1 VRRRPWHLGDRM
13 FVGLAVVLAILVAT
27 ALLQYASIDHLLE
40 SSRRT
45 SRLYA
50 VLAKAEQVQGEL
62 HAAGSWAHG
71 YLLSGRSDMLRQIE
85 ERVDRVEPDLE
96 EMKRLAA
103 DDPGQRR
110 RLEALEPLIE
120 ERVAALRR
128 FVTLA
133 RTAGAAAAARG
144 MGADQAPAQ
153 ALRIESG
160 IEVLRSEALRRVNER
175 ERALAQGAKLT
186 LAACAV
192 GLSVALAL
200 LVFTVRASRR
210 DLAQRIGAGRMA
222 LEARRLTAI
231 IAAQSLIAA
240 DFRPERVRELLAQQ
254 ACLIAGAAGATIE
267 PEADSAERA
276 TGAFGWLL
284 AGAVASEP
292 TAAVLAD
299 DGRVVDAK
307 GNAAAIPP
315 QIFAR
320 LGARSLVAVPLIC
333 LGRRLGNLWVFSPEA
348 VPFGAEVVGDLQLLA
363 GFAAAAL
370 THAAE
375 LGAKEVALREQRRA
389 KEAADA
395 ASGAKSEFLAS
406 MSHELRT
413 PLNSIIGFSEILH
426 DQRFGPLN
434 ARQTRYVENVLNSG
448 RHLLQLVN
456 DVLDLSKVES
466 GRMELRPT
474 PIDLRETLNEAVA
487 IVQSM
492 AQNKQVEIEVSLP
505 VLRPALIA
513 DQGKLKQVLY
523 NLLSNAVKFT
533 PHGGRVRVEAQS
545 LAESAPALGGEH
557 GMLLVSVVD
566 NGIGI
571 PEHDQLRMF
580 EAFEQGDSPLAHEH
594 LGTGLGLAVA
604 RKLVELHGGRIWVE
618 STGKNHGS
626 CFRFTLPLAAEAPP
640 ARLAAREGV
649 PGERGAEAWQPFAG
663 GRSAPLVLIVEDDP
677 GAREILRLCLR
688 NAGYDVVE
696 AADADEALAIARTT
710 LPQAVTLDLLLPR
723 RDGWE
728 LLADLRSDPVTAGIP
743 VIVVSVT
750 EDRLRAHSGGAQA
763 VVVKPIDREL
773 LVGLVRE
780 LTGPE
785 WRAVH
790 E

>member
-1 VRRRPWHLGDRM
+1 MRRRPWPAANRII
-13 FVGLAVVLAILVAT
+13 VGLAVVLAVLVAT
-27 ALLQYASIDHLLE
+27 ALLQYASIDHLLD

-71 YLLSGRSDMLRQIE
+71 YLLSGNTGMLRQVE
-85 ERVDRVEPDLE
+85 ERINRVASDLA

-103 DDPGQRR
+103 DDAEQRR
-110 RLEALEPLIE
+110 RLAALAPLIE
-120 ERVAALRR
+120 VRVAALRR
-128 FVTLA
+128 FLTLQ
-133 RTAGAAAAARG
+133 RMAGPAPAPREVE
-144 MGADQAPAQ
+144 ADPAPAQ
-153 ALRIESG
+153 AQRLESG
-160 IEVLRSEALRRVNER
+160 IEALRAQALSRVNER

-186 LAACAV
+186 LAACGV

-200 LVFTVRASRR
+200 LVLTVRASRR
-210 DLAQRIGAGRMA
+210 DLAQRIGAARMA
-222 LEARRLTAI
+222 LEAKRLTAI

-254 ACLIAGAAGATIE
+254 ACLITGAAGARIE
-267 PEADSAERA
+267 LESDGADDS
-276 TGAFGWLL
+276 TGGFSRLA
-284 AGAVASEP
+284 AGAVAAAP
-292 TAAVLAD
+292 AVAVLDD
-299 DGRVVDAK
+299 DGRAVDAA
-307 GNAAAIPP
+307 GHAATVPP
-315 QIFAR
+315 QVFAR

-333 LGRRLGNLWVFSPEA
+333 LGRRLGNLWVFSPA
-348 VPFGAEVVGDLQLLA
+348 PVPFGAEAVGDLQLLA

-370 THAAE
+370 THAVE
-375 LGAKEVALREQRRA
+375 LSAKEAALREHRRA
-389 KEAADA
+389 QEAADA

-413 PLNSIIGFSEILH
+413 PLNSIIGFSELLR

-434 ARQTRYVENVLNSG
+434 GRQARYVENVLSSG

-466 GRMELRPT
+466 GRMELRPV
-474 PIDLRETLNEAVA
+474 PIDLRETLGEAVA
-487 IVQSM
+487 IVQSL
-492 AQNKQVEIEVSLP
+492 AQSKQVEIDVSLP
-505 VLRPALIA
+505 VLRPALVA

-533 PHGGRVRVEAQS
+533 PAGGRVRVEAQS
-545 LAESAPALGGEH
+545 LAESAPALGGAH

-571 PEHDQLRMF
+571 PERDQLRMF
-580 EAFEQGDSPLAHEH
+580 EAFEQGDSPLARENP
-594 LGTGLGLAVA
+594 GTGLGLAVA

-618 STGKNHGS
+618 SAGNNHGS
-626 CFRFTLPLAAEAPP
+626 CFRFTLPLAAEEPPSPAPKAGLAGGRGGE
-640 ARLAAREGV
+640 AR
-649 PGERGAEAWQPFAG
+649 PPFGG
-663 GRSAPLVLIVEDDP
+663 GRSAPLVLVVEDDA

-696 AADADEALAIARTT
+696 AGDADEALAVARTAR
-710 LPQAVTLDLLLPR
+710 PQAVTLDLLLPK

-728 LLADLRSDPVTAGIP
+728 LLAELRSDPATHAIP

-750 EDRLRAHSGGAQA
+750 EDRLRAHTCGAQA
-763 VVVKPIDREL
+763 VLVKPIDREL

-780 LTGPE
+780 LTGWE
-785 WRAVH
+785 WRAVR

>member
-1 VRRRPWHLGDRM
+1 VRRRPWPATNRIV
-13 FVGLAVVLAILVAT
+13 VGLAVVLAVLVAT
-27 ALLQYASIDHLLE
+27 ALLQYASIDHLLD

-71 YLLSGRSDMLRQIE
+71 YLLSGNTRMLGQVE
-85 ERVDRVEPDLE
+85 ERINRVAPDLA
-96 EMKRLAA
+96 EMQRLAVDDA
-103 DDPGQRR
+103 DQRR
-110 RLEALEPLIE
+110 RLATLAPLIE
-120 ERVAALRR
+120 VRVAALRR
-128 FVTLA
+128 FLTLQ
-133 RTAGAAAAARG
+133 RMAGPAPRE
-144 MGADQAPAQ
+144 MEADPAPAQ
-153 ALRIESG
+153 AQRLESG
-160 IEVLRSEALRRVNER
+160 IEALRAQALSRVNER

-186 LAACAV
+186 LAACGV

-200 LVFTVRASRR
+200 LVLTVRASRR
-210 DLAQRIGAGRMA
+210 DLAQRIGAARMA
-222 LEARRLTAI
+222 LEAKRLTAI
-231 IAAQSLIAA
+231 IAAQNLIAA

-254 ACLIAGAAGATIE
+254 ACLITGAAGARIE
-267 PEADSAERA
+267 LESDGAEEG
-276 TGAFGWLL
+276 TGGFSRLA
-284 AGAVASEP
+284 AGAVAAAP
-292 TAAVLAD
+292 AVAVLDD
-299 DGRVVDAK
+299 DGRAVDAA
-307 GNAAAIPP
+307 GNAARMPP
-315 QIFAR
+315 RIFAR
-320 LGARSLVAVPLIC
+320 LGARSLVAVPLVC
-333 LGRRLGNLWVFSPEA
+333 LGRRLGNLWVFSPEP
-348 VPFGAEVVGDLQLLA
+348 VPFGAEAVGDLQLLA

-375 LGAKEVALREQRRA
+375 LSAKEAALREHRRA
-389 KEAADA
+389 QETADA

-413 PLNSIIGFSEILH
+413 PLNSIIGFSEILR

-434 ARQTRYVENVLNSG
+434 ARQARYVENVLSSG
-448 RHLLQLVN
+448 HHLLQLVN

-466 GRMELRPT
+466 GRMELRPV
-474 PIDLRETLNEAVA
+474 PIDLRETLGEAVA
-487 IVQSM
+487 IVQSL
-492 AQNKQVEIEVSLP
+492 AQTKQVEIDVSLP
-505 VLRPALIA
+505 VLRPALVA

-533 PHGGRVRVEAQS
+533 PNGGRVRVEAQS

-571 PEHDQLRMF
+571 PERDQLRMF
-580 EAFEQGDSPLAHEH
+580 EAFEQADSPLARENP
-594 LGTGLGLAVA
+594 GTGLGLAVA

-618 STGKNHGS
+618 SAGNNHGS
-626 CFRFTLPLAAEAPP
+626 CFRFTLPLAAETPP
-640 ARLAAREGV
+640 PPPGKAALAG
-649 PGERGAEAWQPFAG
+649 GRGAEARPLFAG
-663 GRSAPLVLIVEDDP
+663 GRSAPLVLVVEDDA

-696 AADADEALAIARTT
+696 AADADEALAVARTAR
-710 LPQAVTLDLLLPR
+710 PQAVTLDLLLPK

-728 LLADLRSDPVTAGIP
+728 LLAELRSDPATHAIP

-750 EDRLRAHSGGAQA
+750 EDRLRAHTCGAQA
-763 VVVKPIDREL
+763 VLVKPIDREL

-780 LTGPE
+780 LTGWE
-785 WRAVH
+785 WRAVR